1 MVGTMGVME
10 TTWKNIWD
18 TRPVRLPSAQ
28 GGNAKIAG
36 VCEGIGV
43 RYQID
48 PTLIRILFV
57 LLLFSGW
64 GLALY
69 LVAWLTMPKYSMRYS
84 PWELVVQN
92 ASSTR
97 TVDAPGQQFL
107 SDAEKQQKQTGWVLI
122 AFLLFIAFT
131 TSWGEAFRFS
141 GIAAIAMFVASWYL
155 LHQRTPVPPVGLLF
169 PTGKEPGSQ
178 AEGFSTTDPF
188 TTTDSFTETDP
199 PAPTVDLS
207 GYSPVPG
214 HTAPVSGEQPPAWDP
229 LGAAP
234 FAWDLPDP
242 TEQPQPKR
250 KRRTPWVIGLVA
262 LLSAAAIG
270 CASIVF
276 AFVGVVPWVTSK
288 SVSSVEVRPTTSTEL
303 ADEYNT
309 DVGDISLDLRD
320 LHKLDHDREVIVESN
335 IGDIDVRLSDDI
347 RTIVTCKNKVGS
359 SSCPSDTVNDQA
371 DGSTLRLV
379 VINDIGD
386 IRVS

>member
-10 TTWKNIWD
+10 TTWKNMWD
-18 TRPVRLPSAQ
+18 TRPVRLPSDQ

-92 ASSTR
+92 TSSAG
-97 TVDAPGQQFL
+97 TVGATGQSM

-131 TSWGEAFRFS
+131 TAWGDVFRFS
-141 GIAAIAMFVASWYL
+141 SIAAIAMFGASWYL
-155 LHQRTPVPPVGLLF
+155 LHRRTPIPPVGLLF
-169 PTGKEPGSQ
+169 PTDREPGPH
-178 AEGFSTTDPF
+178 AEGFSTAA
-188 TTTDSFTETDP
+188 DSSV
-199 PAPTVDLS
+199 PTVDLS
-207 GYSPVPG
+207 GYSPVQG
-214 HTAPVSGEQPPAWDP
+214 HATPVSGEQPPAWDP

-276 AFVGVVPWVTSK
+276 AFVGIAPWVTSE
-288 SVSSVEVRPTTSTEL
+288 SVGSVEMRPATSTEL
-303 ADEYNT
+303 ADEYTT
-309 DVGDISLDLRD
+309 DVGDILLDLRD
-320 LHKLDHDREVIVESN
+320 LHKLDRDREVVVQST
-335 IGDIDVRLSDDI
+335 IGDIDVRLPDDI
-347 RTIVTCKNKVGS
+347 RTTVTCKNKVGS
-359 SSCPSDTVNDQA
+359 SSCPPDTVNSKA

-386 IRVS
+386 ISVS

>member
-1 MVGTMGVME
+1 MGVME
-10 TTWKNIWD
+10 TTWKNMWD
-18 TRPVRLPSAQ
+18 TRPVRLPRDQ

-92 ASSTR
+92 TSSAG
-97 TVDAPGQQFL
+97 TVGATGQPM

-131 TSWGEAFRFS
+131 TAWGDVFRFAS
-141 GIAAIAMFVASWYL
+141 IAAIAIFGASWYL
-155 LHQRTPVPPVGLLF
+155 LHQRTPIPPVGLLF
-169 PTGKEPGSQ
+169 PTDREPGPH
-178 AEGFSTTDPF
+178 AEGFSTAA
-188 TTTDSFTETDP
+188 DSS
-199 PAPTVDLS
+199 APTVDLS
-207 GYSPVPG
+207 SYSPVKG
-214 HTAPVSGEQPPAWDP
+214 HATPVSGEQPPAWDP

-242 TEQPQPKR
+242 AEQPQPKK

-276 AFVGVVPWVTSK
+276 ALVGIAPWVTSE
-288 SVSSVEVRPTTSTEL
+288 SVGSVEMRPATSTEL
-303 ADEYNT
+303 ADEYTT

-320 LHKLDHDREVIVESN
+320 LHKLDRDREVVVQST
-335 IGDIDVRLSDDI
+335 IGDIDVRLPDDI
-347 RTIVTCKNKVGS
+347 RTTVTCKNKVGS

-386 IRVS
+386 ISVS

>member
-1 MVGTMGVME
+1 MVCIMGVME
-10 TTWKNIWD
+10 TTWKNMWD
-18 TRPVRLPSAQ
+18 TRPVRLPSDQ

-92 ASSTR
+92 TSSAETGGA
-97 TVDAPGQQFL
+97 TGQPM

-131 TSWGEAFRFS
+131 TAWGEIFRFS
-141 GIAAIAMFVASWYL
+141 SIVAIAMFGASWYL
-155 LHQRTPVPPVGLLF
+155 LQQRTPIPPVGLLF
-169 PTGKEPGSQ
+169 PTDGESGPH
-178 AEGFSTTDPF
+178 AEGFSTAA
-188 TTTDSFTETDP
+188 DSS
-199 PAPTVDLS
+199 APTVDLS
-207 GYSPVPG
+207 RYSPAPG

-242 TEQPQPKR
+242 TEQPQPKK

-276 AFVGVVPWVTSK
+276 AFVGVAPWVTSE
-288 SVSSVEVRPTTSTEL
+288 SVGSVEVRPTTSKEL
-303 ADEYNT
+303 ADEYTT

-320 LHKLDHDREVIVESN
+320 LHKLDRDREVIVESN
-335 IGDIDVRLSDDI
+335 IGDIDVRLPDDI

-371 DGSTLRLV
+371 DGSALRLV

>member
-1 MVGTMGVME
+1 MGVME
-10 TTWKNIWD
+10 TTWKNMWD
-18 TRPVRLPSAQ
+18 TRPVRLPSDQ

-92 ASSTR
+92 TSSAG
-97 TVDAPGQQFL
+97 TVGATGQPM

-131 TSWGEAFRFS
+131 TAWGEVFRFAS
-141 GIAAIAMFVASWYL
+141 IAAIAMFGASWYL
-155 LHQRTPVPPVGLLF
+155 LHQRTPIPPVGLLF
-169 PTGKEPGSQ
+169 PTDREPGPH
-178 AEGFSTTDPF
+178 AEGFSTAA
-188 TTTDSFTETDP
+188 DSS
-199 PAPTVDLS
+199 APTVDLS
-207 GYSPVPG
+207 SYSPVKG
-214 HTAPVSGEQPPAWDP
+214 HATPVSGEQPPAWDP

-242 TEQPQPKR
+242 AEQPQPKK

-276 AFVGVVPWVTSK
+276 ALVGIAPWVTSE
-288 SVSSVEVRPTTSTEL
+288 SVGSVEMRPATSTEL
-303 ADEYNT
+303 ADEYTT
-309 DVGDISLDLRD
+309 DVGDILLDLRD
-320 LHKLDHDREVIVESN
+320 LHKLDRDREIVVQST
-335 IGDIDVRLSDDI
+335 IGDIDVRLPDDI
-347 RTIVTCKNKVGS
+347 RTTVTCKNKVGS
-359 SSCPSDTVNDQA
+359 SSCPSDTVNSKA

-386 IRVS
+386 ISVS

>member
-10 TTWKNIWD
+10 TTWKNMWD
-18 TRPVRLPSAQ
+18 TRPVRLPRDQ

-92 ASSTR
+92 TSSAG
-97 TVDAPGQQFL
+97 TVGATGQPM

-131 TSWGEAFRFS
+131 TAWGDVFRFS
-141 GIAAIAMFVASWYL
+141 SIAAIAMFGASWYL
-155 LHQRTPVPPVGLLF
+155 LHRRTPIPPVGLLF
-169 PTGKEPGSQ
+169 PTDREPGPH
-178 AEGFSTTDPF
+178 AEGFF
-188 TTTDSFTETDP
+188 TAADSSV
-199 PAPTVDLS
+199 PTVDLR
-207 GYSPVPG
+207 GYSPVQG
-214 HTAPVSGEQPPAWDP
+214 HATPVSGEQPPAWDP

-276 AFVGVVPWVTSK
+276 AFVGIAPWVTSE
-288 SVSSVEVRPTTSTEL
+288 SVGSVEMRPATSTEL
-303 ADEYNT
+303 ADEYTT

-320 LHKLDHDREVIVESN
+320 LHKLDRDREVVVQST
-335 IGDIDVRLSDDI
+335 IGDIDVRLPNDI

-359 SSCPSDTVNDQA
+359 SSCPSDTVNSKA

-386 IRVS
+386 ISVS